1 MIIWISANLSST
13 SLTLLSTFS
22 IEPIQ
27 WIIYF
32 TFCIFSS
39 KISNWKNCFYFS
51 AENFYLVFISCIF
64 GLTSCNTVISAVLHS
79 LTEKF
84 WHLALFPHCCF
95 SWRLVTFSRSFYV
108 KQIWF
113 GFWIFWIAFLCK
125 LWVLLQSS
133 GECCCCCCCCC
144 FSRWS
149 TQLGSDHKFYLAFCG
164 WSFQYHFSYQSFA
177 LLLWVLSHTCNNQGL
192 VWDSGQGL
200 NQFSSQ
206 HLCYAV
212 LRLSHSCTAK
222 GWGWDLCRFIDK
234 VRESPSS
241 ALLSGIHS
249 PATSCTLTQ
258 SVLFPA
264 SYGQV
269 YRIL

>member
-13 SLTLLSTFS
+13 LLTLLSTFS

-51 AENFYLVFISCIF
+51 AKNFYLVFISCMF
-64 GLTSCNTVISAVLHS
+64 SLTSCNTAISAVLHS

-84 WHLALFPHCCF
+84 WHLALFPDCCF
-95 SWRLVTFSRSFYV
+95 SWKLVTFSRSFYV

-113 GFWIFWIAFLCK
+113 GFWIFWIVFFCK

-133 GECCCCCCCCC
+133 GECCCCCCCC

-149 TQLGSDHKFYLAFCG
+149 TQLGSDHKFYPAFCG
-164 WSFQYHFSYQSFA
+164 WWFQYQFSFQSFCSAALGSVTHMQQSGVSLRLRPMFKP
-177 LLLWVLSHTCNNQGL
+177 V
-192 VWDSGQGL
+192 
-200 NQFSSQ
+200 QFSTSL
-206 HLCYAV
+206 LCCFAFV
-212 LRLSHSCTAK
+212 SFMRS
-222 GWGWDLCRFIDK
+222 
-234 VRESPSS
+234 
-241 ALLSGIHS
+241 
-249 PATSCTLTQ
+249 
-258 SVLFPA
+258 
-264 SYGQV
+264 
-269 YRIL
+269 